1 MEVSTIQPEQAM
13 NLLSSQ
19 EGHFLDF
26 KGRAIGAAKLTKAL
40 SAFANADG
48 GELYIG
54 VSETQSHTFDWNGFP
69 RIEDANGHIQHLEAH
84 FPFGGD
90 FQYEFLGAENY
101 PGYLLRVSI
110 LKSREI
116 RTASDGIAY
125 LRRGAQSLPVV
136 DADALARLRLVKGLA
151 SHEDETVQLPLDEL
165 TNSEV
170 IIEFMLDVIPQSEP
184 EPWLRKQQL
193 VIGDL
198 PTVAGALLFADEP
211 QIALPKATV
220 KIYRYRTSDA
230 EGSRETL
237 AFDPISIDGD
247 IYHQIRDAV
256 NKTVELTEEIQ
267 KMTTE
272 GLTYIQYPKV
282 ALHEVITNSVLHRDY
297 SHNDDVHVRIFDNR
311 IEVESPGRLPA
322 HITPSNILRE
332 RFARNQK
339 LVRLVNKFP
348 DPPNKDVGE
357 GLNTAFAAMAN
368 LRLKKPEIVER
379 NTSVLVT
386 IKHESLASPEQQITE
401 HLHSVKDIG
410 NAEARVLTGVT
421 SDRKIRSCFQKL
433 VKAGEIEQVPGTIR
447 GTTRYQLPN
456 AKRLPEQ
463 TQ

>member
-1 MEVSTIQPEQAM
+1 MDVSTIESDQAIR
-13 NLLSSQ
+13 LLASQ

-26 KGRAIGAAKLTKAL
+26 KGKAIGAVKLTKAL

-54 VSETQSHTFDWNGFP
+54 VSETRAHSFDWNGFP
-69 RIEDANGHIQHLEAH
+69 RIEDANGIIQHLEGH

-90 FQYEFLGAENY
+90 FQYEFLGADNFS
-101 PGYLLRVSI
+101 GYLLRISI

-116 RTASDGIAY
+116 RAASDGIVY

-136 DADALARLRLVKGLA
+136 DPDALARLRLVKGLT
-151 SHEDETVQLPLDEL
+151 SHEDETIQLPLIEL

-170 IIEFMLDVIPQSEP
+170 IIGFMLDVIPQSEP

-193 VIGDL
+193 VVGDH

-220 KIYRYRTSDA
+220 KIYRYKSSDV

-247 IYHQIRDAV
+247 IYHQIRSAV
-256 NKTVELTEEIQ
+256 DKTVEMTEEIQ
-267 KMTTE
+267 KMTAE
-272 GLTYIQYPKV
+272 GLTNIQYPRE
-282 ALHEVITNSVLHRDY
+282 ALHEVITNSILHRDY

-322 HITPSNILRE
+322 HITPLNILRE

-379 NTSVLVT
+379 DNSVLVT
-386 IKHESLASPEQQITE
+386 IKHESLASPEQQIIE
-401 HLHSVKDIG
+401 HLRSVAEIG

-421 SDRKIRSCFQKL
+421 SDRKIRTCFQKL
-433 VKAGEIEQVPGTIR
+433 VKAGEIEQVPGTSR
-447 GTTRYQLPN
+447 GTTQY
-456 AKRLPEQ
+456 RLPSKGRSQE
-463 TQ
+463 